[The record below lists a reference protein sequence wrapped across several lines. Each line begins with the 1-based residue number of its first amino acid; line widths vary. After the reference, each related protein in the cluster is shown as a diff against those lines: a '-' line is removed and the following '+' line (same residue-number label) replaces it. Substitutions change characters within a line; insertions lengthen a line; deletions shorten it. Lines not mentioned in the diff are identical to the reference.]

1 MALEQTRQLRGGPAS
16 KPTRTVAETHAR
28 ADTSAAAQARPTR
41 PLRGI
46 LSPPPIGEFEHLRV
60 APSASLADSVE
71 HFWYVR
77 WRCHEHP
84 QQTVATLPHPCVHW
98 TFERDAA
105 HIGGVHTRLWQ
116 RALGEAGEV
125 FGIKFRPAGFRG
137 LWGSPL
143 HGLTDRRFDAEAQP
157 VLAFGRAL
165 RAQVFA
171 FAAGTEVEARIEML
185 QQCLRAHLPQPSS
198 SALTVNTMVDA
209 ACEDRSLLRAEDWAQ
224 RHGLNIR
231 SLQRLLRD
239 WVGVG
244 PKWIIARYRLHEAL
258 AVLQAAPHTDLSA
271 LAAELGYAD
280 AAHFSREF
288 KRLLGLSPSALRRRT
303 SAP

>member
-1 MALEQTRQLRGGPAS
+1 MALEQSRQGRGGTSS
-16 KPTRTVAETHAR
+16 KPERSVAGPHPR
-28 ADTSAAAQARPTR
+28 ADTTATVQARPTR

-46 LSPPPIGEFEHLRV
+46 LSPPPAGEFEHRRV
-60 APSASLADSVE
+60 APSAALADSVE

-77 WRCHEHP
+77 WCCHEHP
-84 QQTVATLPHPCVHW
+84 DQTVATLPHPCVHW
-98 TFERDAA
+98 TFEHDAA
-105 HIGGVHTRLWQ
+105 YIGGVHTRLWQ

-137 LWGSPL
+137 VWGQPL
-143 HGLTDRRFDAEAQP
+143 KALTDRRFDAEAQP
-157 VLAFGRAL
+157 ALAFGRAL

-171 FAAGTEVEARIEML
+171 FAAGTEVDARIALL
-185 QQCLRAHLPQPSS
+185 QQHLQTHLPRPASA
-198 SALTVNTMVDA
+198 ALTVNAMVDA

-258 AVLQAAPHTDLSA
+258 AMLQAAPHTDLSA

-288 KRLLGLSPSALRRRT
+288 KRLLGLSPSALRGRT
-303 SAP
+303 AAS